1 MARAIHKL
9 GGEVAAIYPSGGYSG
24 KFLNILIEKE
34 GVYSKVIETREH
46 TRENLIV
53 LDKASN
59 LQYRFGMPGQEL
71 QEDEWISC
79 MEMVRSAAA
88 TYVVASGSLPPGVP
102 DDILAQIAGISRE
115 VGSRFVVDS
124 SGIALKLALEKGAYL
139 MKPNINELTFLAGKE
154 ELGEKEVVQVARD
167 LVKKYSCEIMVVSL
181 GALGAILVTR
191 NEVYKVASPRVE
203 IKSTV
208 GAGDSMVAGLVLSLA
223 RGNDLLSTL
232 QFGVACGTAATMS
245 PGTQLCN
252 KQDAEK
258 IMELIKS
265 DS

>member
-1 MARAIHKL
+1 MPSIVTITLNPCIDKSTTIASLKPEKKLRCTQPVFEPGGGGINVARAIHKL

-139 MKPNINELTFLAGKE
+139 MKPNI
-154 ELGEKEVVQVARD
+154 
-167 LVKKYSCEIMVVSL
+167 
-181 GALGAILVTR
+181 
-191 NEVYKVASPRVE
+191 
-203 IKSTV
+203 
-208 GAGDSMVAGLVLSLA
+208 
-223 RGNDLLSTL
+223 
-232 QFGVACGTAATMS
+232 
-245 PGTQLCN
+245 
-252 KQDAEK
+252 
-258 IMELIKS
+258 
-265 DS
+265 